1 MGVIFELTNK
11 EEFLKLAKD
20 LEGKIAEVDKV
31 IKEIDGFEFKFK
43 FKGYGEEGKIMDKNK
58 KAPNSFELD
67 AEVDDLFRE
76 KVNKVLKENNTVKID
91 IDTMVS
97 IFGTTN
103 DGIVQSTKVN
113 KSKK

>member
-1 MGVIFELTNK
+1 
-11 EEFLKLAKD
+11 
-20 LEGKIAEVDKV
+20 
-31 IKEIDGFEFKFK
+31 
-43 FKGYGEEGKIMDKNK
+43 MDKNK

-67 AEVDDLFRE
+67 AEMDDLIRE
-76 KVNKVLKENNTVKID
+76 KVNEVLKENHPVKID

-97 IFGTTN
+97 VFRTTN

>member
-1 MGVIFELTNK
+1 
-11 EEFLKLAKD
+11 
-20 LEGKIAEVDKV
+20 
-31 IKEIDGFEFKFK
+31 
-43 FKGYGEEGKIMDKNK
+43 MDKNK

-67 AEVDDLFRE
+67 AEVDDLFRA
-76 KVNKVLKENNTVKID
+76 KVNKVLKENHLVKID

-97 IFGTTN
+97 VLGTTI

>member
-1 MGVIFELTNK
+1 
-11 EEFLKLAKD
+11 
-20 LEGKIAEVDKV
+20 
-31 IKEIDGFEFKFK
+31 
-43 FKGYGEEGKIMDKNK
+43 MDKNK

-67 AEVDDLFRE
+67 AESDDLFRE
-76 KVNKVLKENNTVKID
+76 KDNKVLNENHPVKID

-103 DGIVQSTKVN
+103 DGIVQSMKVN